1 MFFTNIN
8 SSFQVT
14 GLQKGNK
21 YLYRVSAE
29 NEAGVSDPSEILG
42 PLTAD
47 DAFGKWTFYLQI
59 WEQHPATLGVPG
71 T

>member
-1 MFFTNIN
+1 MCQCFTHIH
-8 SSFQVT
+8 SCFQVT

-29 NEAGVSDPSEILG
+29 NAAGVSDPSEILG

-47 DAFGKWTFYLQI
+47 DA
-59 WEQHPATLGVPG
+59 AG

>member
-1 MFFTNIN
+1 MIMDLNAHVFTTAD
-8 SSFQVT
+8 SLLQVT
-14 GLQKGNK
+14 GLQKGDK

-47 DAFGKWTFYLQI
+47 DAFGKWIFCF
-59 WEQHPATLGVPG
+59 
-71 T
+71 

>member
-1 MFFTNIN
+1 M
-8 SSFQVT
+8 
-14 GLQKGNK
+14 QKGNK

-47 DAFGKWTFYLQI
+47 DADGKWTF
-59 WEQHPATLGVPG
+59 HC
-71 T
+71 

>member
-1 MFFTNIN
+1 MYICI
-8 SSFQVT
+8 
-14 GLQKGNK
+14 LQILIPNFLGYWITKGNK

-47 DAFGKWTFYLQI
+47 DADRNGYFIVRFGNST
-59 WEQHPATLGVPG
+59 
-71 T
+71 